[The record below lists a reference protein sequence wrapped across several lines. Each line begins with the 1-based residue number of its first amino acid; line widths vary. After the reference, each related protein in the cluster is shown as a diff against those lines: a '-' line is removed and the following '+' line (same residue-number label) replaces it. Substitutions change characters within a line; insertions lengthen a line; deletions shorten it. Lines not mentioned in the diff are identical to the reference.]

1 MDIDDGYGLLGELGQ
16 KFLVALAH
24 KEAGRVDRA
33 EDELRAILRVEPR
46 LPEPRMELARLLLD
60 TDRLED
66 AEDQAR
72 EALESLELGG
82 AWTEDVPE
90 QTVKSIAHATL
101 AEVLRRRADEDD
113 VIFGDPDAF
122 RALVEE
128 ARQHFAKAAE
138 LDPSDATA
146 NYYAFHMDLVIPDG
160 GLPGALP
167 ATDTLPEPPVVGID
181 EPEPEEPIEN

>member
-1 MDIDDGYGLLGELGQ
+1 MDIDDGFGLLDELSQ
-16 KFLVALAH
+16 RFLTALAH
-24 KEAGRVDRA
+24 KEAGRLDRA

-60 TDRLED
+60 ADRLDD

-72 EALESLELGG
+72 EALSALEAGG

-90 QTVKSIAHATL
+90 HTVKSIAHATL
-101 AEVLRRRADEDD
+101 AEILRRRADEDD
-113 VIFGDPDAF
+113 VIFGDPEAF

-128 ARQHFAKAAE
+128 ARSHFGKAAE

-146 NYYAFHMDLVIPDG
+146 SYYAFHMGLELPDG
-160 GLPGALP
+160 SLPGAQPP
-167 ATDTLPEPPVVGID
+167 ATDAPPAPPEDDGAD
-181 EPEPEEPIEN
+181 EVDA